1 MTLEKFLLYTRFGTQ
16 RPKDINTNRW
26 SAMLK
31 FAQTKIHVRQAA
43 RERDNIYTV

>member
-26 SAMLK
+26 NAMLK
-31 FAQTKIHVRQAA
+31 FAQTKINVRDAA
-43 RERDNIYTV
+43 RKRDGVYTV

>member
-1 MTLEKFLLYTRFGTQ
+1 MTLDKFLLYTRFGTQ

-31 FAQTKIHVRQAA
+31 FAQTKIHVRDVA
-43 RERDNIYTV
+43 RKRDGVYTV